1 MKKVLFIAPYR
12 QADEWGEKAR
22 TLASM
27 INEHADLTL
36 RPIWFNSEVN
46 PNMHLGDMEELENKN
61 ELEFDIV
68 IQFGLPNHFAYDGRF
83 KKNIAITSFGCV
95 HKNIDVSS
103 VLNLFDKVAVFSSN
117 EIEYAFRSG
126 IPNNKIINF
135 GCDPFIPTP
144 KPNTTFD
151 FGVEGLTF
159 YTMAGLSPA
168 SGLRET
174 LAAYLSIPRD
184 EDKTTL
190 AVVTNHPE
198 EVKKEIQRTQEIL
211 GICAPTEYRK
221 IAICNP
227 TDAKDSR
234 HYKDQAHLAFDVFV
248 NVGYNASQCKDTLLA
263 YSADNRVISPRSH
276 NFYKN
281 YTDKVKTIEV
291 TRAMRETRLDGL
303 EIRKGQF
310 IAILSDEGLIARAD
324 KIGDV
329 ILEALGKAGADKAGI
344 VTIYYGAEIK
354 GVEAQEIAQDIR
366 DRYHTEVEVVYG
378 GQPHYNCII
387 SLE

>member
-12 QADEWGEKAR
+12 QTDEWGEKAR

-46 PNMHLGDMEELENKN
+46 PNMHLENMEELENKN
-61 ELEFDIV
+61 EQEFDIV

-144 KPNTTFD
+144 NPNTNFD

-159 YTMAGLSPA
+159 YTMAGLSPD

-234 HYKDQAHLAFDVFV
+234 HYKDQAHLAFDVFI

-281 YTDKVKTIEV
+281 YTDKVKTIEEICLHPAKPLPYMFTGNTTWHMPIIRDLQV
-291 TRAMRETRLDGL
+291 TMKRVMKAKHKTFSGLMGVDQRDRGRLRLNGCL
-303 EIRKGQF
+303 GQF
-310 IAILSDEGLIARAD
+310 
-324 KIGDV
+324 KKQ
-329 ILEALGKAGADKAGI
+329 LEDLLC
-344 VTIYYGAEIK
+344 T
-354 GVEAQEIAQDIR
+354 Q
-366 DRYHTEVEVVYG
+366 
-378 GQPHYNCII
+378 
-387 SLE
+387 